1 MVVPRQGVK
10 GVQSLSKW
18 REKLQEFGHISLG
31 VFPLTIMW
39 LSLDLLLLQER
50 LFYVN
55 HYPIMRQEDAM
66 NCPRHIREM
75 ADPEAPKKA
84 KEREELEE
92 LEELLAGPEEDYI
105 S

>member
-1 MVVPRQGVK
+1 MVVLRQGAK
-10 GVQSLSKW
+10 GVKSLSKW
-18 REKLQEFGHISLG
+18 REELQEFGHISLG
-31 VFPLTIMW
+31 VFPLTIVW
-39 LSLDLLLLQER
+39 LSLDLLSLGEC

-55 HYPIMRQEDAM
+55 HYSIMRQEDAM
-66 NCPRHIREM
+66 NCPRHIREK
-75 ADPEAPKKA
+75 ADPEAPMKA